1 MLDEYD
7 NENKVDG
14 QQASR
19 VWDPK
24 KLKTI
29 IKQQIIK
36 ASGQQQ
42 QSQTWDLGGFQHI
55 EGT

>member
-7 NENKVDG
+7 NENKADR

-24 KLKTI
+24 KLKTT
-29 IKQQIIK
+29 IK
-36 ASGQQQ
+36 
-42 QSQTWDLGGFQHI
+42 
-55 EGT
+55 